1 MDEIGVKVAV
11 AGEKEFKEALKGI
24 ESGLKVNASAM
35 NMLTAK
41 YADNEKSVEALT
53 AKGKAL
59 ENTLSSQKEKVDK
72 IREALTASAQ
82 KYGEADKRTMKW
94 QTELNNAEAA
104 LFKLDNEL
112 KKNNTQLEDANKS
125 MQEYGSKADEV
136 AANTDGLGGKIVG
149 LSNYLGINLPAGAE
163 TAISALDRTKLST
176 VALVGVVA
184 GMVTGLGKLTISTAK
199 AADDILTLSKVTGMS
214 TDTIQEMNYAA
225 ELVDVS
231 TDTMT
236 GAMRKMIRSMDD
248 ARGGG
253 KDAAE
258 AFRHLHVSITNN
270 GQLKD
275 SEQMFYDVIDALGKM
290 KNETEKDALAMQ
302 IFGKSAQELN
312 PLIDVGSKALK
323 EYAAQAQAMGYVLG
337 PETLEKFGKLDDAMQ
352 TFNNQTVA
360 LKGVLAQAL
369 LPVMIVI
376 FDLLSKMD
384 PKLLASI
391 AIIGTMAAVA
401 ITVVK
406 AVKSVVDIFKP
417 VTAVTEAASAAT
429 TIANAKWMKTIV
441 IIVGVVAA
449 LIALAAII
457 AVIVGKGEQ
466 LNSTMNNIGG
476 SIGNM
481 TSTING
487 AGNQVNVGRNALGT
501 NSWRGGLTWVGE
513 NGPELLNVPSGSQI
527 YNNKKSREMVSQ
539 QQLGGGSSTQNNNI
553 YVNANNLRQMSDVV
567 NLMERQR
574 QYMRA
579 R

>member
-72 IREALTASAQ
+72 IKEALTASAQ

-112 KKNNTQLEDANKS
+112 KKNENQLEEANKS
-125 MQEYGSKADEV
+125 MQEYGTKADEV
-136 AANTDGLGGKIVG
+136 AINTDGLGGKIAG
-149 LSNYLGINLPAGAE
+149 LSNHLGINLPAGAE

-199 AADDILTLSKVTGMS
+199 AADDILTLSKVTGLS

-236 GAMRKMIRSMDD
+236 GAMRKMIKSMDD

-270 GQLKD
+270 GELKD

-417 VTAVTEAASAAT
+417 VTAATEAASAAT
-429 TIANAKWMKTIV
+429 TIANAKWLKTVV

-513 NGPELLNVPSGSQI
+513 SGPELLNVPSGSQI
-527 YNNKKSREMVSQ
+527 YSNKKSREMVSQ
-539 QQLGGGSSTQNNNI
+539 QQLGGGGSIQTNHI
-553 YVNANNLRQMSDVV
+553 YVNANNLQQMSDVV

-574 QYMRA
+574 QFMRA